1 MIVRCLARCL
11 KHIPVLILSVGTL
24 HAAPAA
30 HPSAK
35 LDTATSIGVPGATLP
50 AGSYSVQLVDHLSD
64 RYIVRIDDRAGHT
77 AATFLGLPTKTIGPS
92 SGGKLDWPQQDKGV
106 TYLKGWYFP
115 QAKLGLEFV
124 YPKADAVA
132 LAQANHARVAAI
144 DPSSDGMSAVQ
155 PEDLS
160 PKDLQIVTLW
170 VLSPTHVGAGSAP
183 GISAKRYDQLAGVS
197 HRPPLRALP
206 HTAANLAWIGILGLV
221 SLAGAM
227 SLSLRRGALRCG

>member
-1 MIVRCLARCL
+1 VIALSVTSCLA
-11 KHIPVLILSVGTL
+11 LILSLAGLYDAGSPPRT
-24 HAAPAA
+24 AAKFNA
-30 HPSAK
+30 S
-35 LDTATSIGVPGATLP
+35 TAYGVPGEVLP
-50 AGSYSVQLVDHLSD
+50 AGSYSIELVDHLSD

-115 QAKLGLEFV
+115 QAKVGLEFV

-206 HTAANLAWIGILGLV
+206 HTASNLAWIGILGLV